1 METEIYNL
9 NTLLDKKIALNVDL
23 SYYGYMFFIIL
34 LLLLIIWLLYRYK
47 KSSKEHLSSNSS
59 ISSIPSNGSIS
70 SSVPSNGSI
79 SSSVPSNNSNTD
91 STPQPIQPDLINLTN
106 PINPT
111 NPTNPINPTNPTN
124 PTNPINPL
132 QPISANQTNPIFA
145 TTTLPSNIITNN
157 IISVSANNLFPIQEE
172 EQPLPPQ
179 PQPQHQPPTIEENLT
194 IPLTK
199 QYYLKGEEITL
210 PSSVSQPTGYIGRDN
225 VCFRSKLGDI
235 PFMNKR
241 EKCMACQVDNRTKWQ
256 TYDGTNTNIIS
267 TCLYSDNPNEHDP
280 SLWTKAHCQAE
291 CNKLQNIN

>member
-1 METEIYNL
+1 M
-9 NTLLDKKIALNVDL
+9 
-23 SYYGYMFFIIL
+23 
-34 LLLLIIWLLYRYK
+34 
-47 KSSKEHLSSNSS
+47 
-59 ISSIPSNGSIS
+59 
-70 SSVPSNGSI
+70 
-79 SSSVPSNNSNTD
+79 D
-91 STPQPIQPDLINLTN
+91 STPQPIQSQSIQSQSVQSQSVQSQPVQSQSIQSQSIQSD
-106 PINPT
+106 PI
-111 NPTNPINPTNPTN
+111 
-124 PTNPINPL
+124 
-132 QPISANQTNPIFA
+132 QPISNQTNPIVA
-145 TTTLPSNIITNN
+145 TTTLPSNIITSN

-172 EQPLPPQ
+172 EHTVLAPP
-179 PQPQHQPPTIEENLT
+179 PPPPTIEENLT
-194 IPLTK
+194 VTPLTK